1 MGSDKSGYLWQC
13 PMPKFPLLFD
23 IHGHDVL
30 SRGRVGGK
38 LTIFS
43 GVWTSRTWTL
53 MVFGFGMVDEEGK
66 TFGEVRM

>member
-1 MGSDKSGYLWQC
+1 MGSDKGGYLWQR
-13 PMPKFPLLFD
+13 PMPNFSLLFD

-38 LTIFS
+38 LTRFS
-43 GVWTSRTWTL
+43 VVWRTWTL